1 MEATILVS
9 EKNEK
14 IGNVTESG
22 HKIIYLDAPNKMRS
36 VPRWMLKLG
45 KKLNHLTEQVLAL
58 ELDSLI
64 FLQPHY
70 LDYFLVKRFTKLGKS
85 ITYTVHDFPP
95 HLGEFFP
102 PKILTRAI
110 VRMVDNTITLNSES
124 YNSILKFCPKTIR
137 CKLPKFV
144 SLQADTPKTLDI
156 LFIGRVRKYK
166 GLTLLRS
173 AFEILDT
180 SKYEVMVAGSG
191 KIKTKFGP
199 DVTVKNG
206 WISHDRLVNFVRQS
220 KVLVLPYLEASQS
233 GLIEIAKGV
242 GTTIVVTPVPN
253 LVSQVQDGGTVVV
266 SESFSPKHLASA
278 IERAL
283 GGEAVHHQIDHAIM
297 SLDEYVVKVVC
308 KV

>member
-1 MEATILVS
+1 
-9 EKNEK
+9 
-14 IGNVTESG
+14 
-22 HKIIYLDAPNKMRS
+22 
-36 VPRWMLKLG
+36 
-45 KKLNHLTEQVLAL
+45 
-58 ELDSLI
+58 
-64 FLQPHY
+64 
-70 LDYFLVKRFTKLGKS
+70 
-85 ITYTVHDFPP
+85 
-95 HLGEFFP
+95 
-102 PKILTRAI
+102 
-110 VRMVDNTITLNSES
+110 MVDNTITLNSES

>member
-1 MEATILVS
+1 MFNDNLNDPKKVVKVGIVFFGTRGGGPELLLQVSNSLSRANMEATILVS

-110 VRMVDNTITLNSES
+110 VRMVDNT
-124 YNSILKFCPKTIR
+124 
-137 CKLPKFV
+137 
-144 SLQADTPKTLDI
+144 
-156 LFIGRVRKYK
+156 
-166 GLTLLRS
+166 
-173 AFEILDT
+173 
-180 SKYEVMVAGSG
+180 
-191 KIKTKFGP
+191 
-199 DVTVKNG
+199 
-206 WISHDRLVNFVRQS
+206 
-220 KVLVLPYLEASQS
+220 
-233 GLIEIAKGV
+233 
-242 GTTIVVTPVPN
+242 
-253 LVSQVQDGGTVVV
+253 
-266 SESFSPKHLASA
+266 SP
-278 IERAL
+278 
-283 GGEAVHHQIDHAIM
+283 
-297 SLDEYVVKVVC
+297 
-308 KV
+308 